1 MSGTKK
7 IYFCSALSIF
17 SITLQRIGK
26 IPMRFFVKHSS
37 IASKAPFWKQTSYK
51 LHA

>member
-7 IYFCSALSIF
+7 YTFVPLIPFF
-17 SITLQRIGK
+17 SITLQRTGK